1 MEQDDDKPIA
11 REPWQGLLGERDAAP
26 SQLTDARIRAAARRA
41 LKPRVTRWWLPASLA
56 ASVVLAVVLVQLQFG
71 ETPPPLMT
79 ESDVVAPEIQTAP
92 ADAAAPA
99 VDLPAEYAADPPV
112 VAPSR
117 QSAPEA
123 QVVAPPAIAPAAAPV
138 QKAARERE
146 EVLLQ
151 DAAVES
157 RRAAP
162 AQVAPAQ
169 AATPRASGSLGA
181 LKELAAEPRSPEDW
195 YADIEALRAAGRHE
209 EADAELERLEA
220 AWPGWLEKNRAQ
232 PR

>member
-11 REPWQGLLGERDAAP
+11 REPWQALLGERDAAP
-26 SQLTDARIRAAARRA
+26 SQVTDARIRAAARRA

-56 ASVVLAVVLVQLQFG
+56 ASFVLAVVLVQLQFG
-71 ETPPPLMT
+71 ETPPPLIT
-79 ESDVVAPEIQTAP
+79 ESDVVAPVIRTAP
-92 ADAAAPA
+92 ADASAPA
-99 VDLPAEYAADPPV
+99 VDVPAFVVPADIAAEPAV
-112 VAPSR
+112 VEPSR
-117 QSAPEA
+117 QSTAEAPA
-123 QVVAPPAIAPAAAPV
+123 AIAPVPA
-138 QKAARERE
+138 QDAARERE

-162 AQVAPAQ
+162 AA
-169 AATPRASGSLGA
+169 AATPRAAGSLGA